1 MKKKDN
7 YIIKN
12 SDVDISKNIKRI
24 KKEERYTIILVTF
37 FVVVILL
44 SLYSFS
50 KSVLN
55 TNYEDSYIS
64 GDLKIDY
71 GRNDNGIRDSISIR
85 YPNQVLE
92 YDFSIYNNSDIDKKF
107 IIYLMDDNDLIKYEN
122 CRDKIIDY
130 KYVLF
135 KLNDKYEDSLSR
147 YYKDNKYIIEEASIN
162 PKDTKYYHLKIYFDK
177 NVKEIYHYHSII
189 VVDEISWK

>member
-1 MKKKDN
+1 MKKKD
-7 YIIKN
+7 IHVIKN

-37 FVVVILL
+37 FVFVILL

-55 TNYEDSYIS
+55 SSFEDSYVS
-64 GDLKIDY
+64 GDLKINFEKSNT
-71 GRNDNGIRDSISIR
+71 GVKDNISIR

-92 YDFSIYNNSDIDKKF
+92 YNFSIYNDSDVDKKF

-189 VVDEISWK
+189 VVDEIS

>member
-1 MKKKDN
+1 MKKKD
-7 YIIKN
+7 IHVIKN

-24 KKEERYTIILVTF
+24 KKEERYTIILVCF
-37 FVVVILL
+37 FVIVTLL
-44 SLYSFS
+44 SIISFS
-50 KSVLN
+50 KSILKSS
-55 TNYEDSYIS
+55 YEDSYIS

-147 YYKDNKYIIEEASIN
+147 YFKDNKYIIEEANIN

-189 VVDEISWK
+189 VVDEIS

>member
-1 MKKKDN
+1 MKKKD
-7 YIIKN
+7 IHVIKN

-107 IIYLMDDNDLIKYEN
+107 IIYLMDDEDLIKYEN
-122 CRDKIIDY
+122 CRNMIIDY

-135 KLNDKYEDSLSR
+135 KLNDRYEDSLSR
-147 YYKDNKYIIEEASIN
+147 YFKDNKYIIEEASIN

-189 VVDEISWK
+189 VVDEIS

>member
-1 MKKKDN
+1 MKKKD
-7 YIIKN
+7 IHVIKN
-12 SDVDISKNIKRI
+12 SDIDISKNIKRI

-189 VVDEISWK
+189 VVDEIS

>member
-189 VVDEISWK
+189 VVDEIS

>member
-1 MKKKDN
+1 MKKKD
-7 YIIKN
+7 IHVIKN

-24 KKEERYTIILVTF
+24 KKEERDTIILVTF

-189 VVDEISWK
+189 VVDEIS

>member
-1 MKKKDN
+1 MKKKD
-7 YIIKN
+7 IHVIKN

-37 FVVVILL
+37 FVAVILL
-44 SLYSFS
+44 SIFSFS

-55 TNYEDSYIS
+55 SNYEDSYIS
-64 GDLKIDY
+64 GDLKIDF

-147 YYKDNKYIIEEASIN
+147 YFKDNKYIIEEASIN
-162 PKDTKYYHLKIYFDK
+162 PKDTKYYHLKIYFYK
-177 NVKEIYHYHSII
+177 SI
-189 VVDEISWK
+189 K

>member
-1 MKKKDN
+1 MKKKD
-7 YIIKN
+7 IHVIKN

-189 VVDEISWK
+189 VVDEIS

>member
-1 MKKKDN
+1 MKKKD
-7 YIIKN
+7 IHVIKN

-189 VVDEISWK
+189 VVDEIA

>member
-24 KKEERYTIILVTF
+24 KKEERYTIILVCF
-37 FVVVILL
+37 FVIVILL
-44 SLYSFS
+44 SIISFS
-50 KSVLN
+50 KSILKSS
-55 TNYEDSYIS
+55 YEDSYIS
-64 GDLKIDY
+64 GDLKISY
-71 GRNDNGIRDSISIR
+71 EKNDNGIRDNISIR
-85 YPNQVLE
+85 YPNQVLD
-92 YDFSIYNNSDIDKKF
+92 YDFSIYNDSDNTKKY
-107 IIYLMDDNDLIKYEN
+107 IIYLMDDEDLIKYEN
-122 CRDKIIDY
+122 CRNLIIDY

-135 KLNDKYEDSLSR
+135 KLNDRYEDSLSR
-147 YYKDNKYIIEEASIN
+147 YFKDNKYIIEESSIN

-189 VVDEISWK
+189 VVDEIS

>member
-1 MKKKDN
+1 MKKKD
-7 YIIKN
+7 IHVIKN

-147 YYKDNKYIIEEASIN
+147 YFKDNKYIIEESSIN

-189 VVDEISWK
+189 VVDEIS

>member
-1 MKKKDN
+1 MKKKD
-7 YIIKN
+7 IHVIKN

-37 FVVVILL
+37 FVAVILL
-44 SLYSFS
+44 SIFSFS

-55 TNYEDSYIS
+55 SNYEDSYIS
-64 GDLKIDY
+64 GDLKIDF

-147 YYKDNKYIIEEASIN
+147 YFKDNKYIIEEASIN

-177 NVKEIYHYHSII
+177 SIKEIYHYHSII
-189 VVDEISWK
+189 IVDEIA

>member
-37 FVVVILL
+37 FVFVILL

-55 TNYEDSYIS
+55 SSFEDSYVS
-64 GDLKIDY
+64 GDLKINFEKSNT
-71 GRNDNGIRDSISIR
+71 GVKDNISIR

-92 YDFSIYNNSDIDKKF
+92 YNFSIFNDSDVDKNY

-135 KLNDKYEDSLSR
+135 KLNDREEDSLSR
-147 YYKDNKYIIEEASIN
+147 YYKDKKYIIEKSNIN
-162 PKDTKYYHLKIYFDK
+162 PKDNKEYKLKIYFDSSI
-177 NVKEIYHYHSII
+177 KEIYHYHSII
-189 VVDEISWK
+189 VVDEIS